1 MLKALMI
8 ITMISGAEHV
18 VKIPTMEQCMAESV
32 PVKSQNDVASVAC
45 VPRTDEPSVQL
56 PTELFTQFMDLFM
69 MLEEQRKWGC
79 EERCKNFWKPGENY
93 YPPQP

>member
-18 VKIPTMEQCMAESV
+18 VKLPTMEQCMAESV

-45 VPRTDEPSVQL
+45 IPRTNEPSVKL
-56 PTELFTQFMDLFM
+56 PTEIFTQFMDMFM
-69 MLEEQRKWGC
+69 MMEEQRQWDKPC
-79 EERCKNFWKPGENY
+79 SKNFWKPGEDY
-93 YPPQP
+93 HPPKP